1 MKKIITFLIV
11 SAMCISLAGCG
22 VTYEDTNGDDV
33 FTLQTITDEN
43 IINLETGA
51 SGLAYTE
58 SHLGDSIS
66 SSEYSSKN
74 FNGVSQ
80 IFLTNFIAKSDVRVY
95 IGHMQVKSG
104 NFKLVAINDDKII
117 KEFPLDAF
125 NEEFL
130 FEDIKGTF
138 SIHLA
143 GESANFEL
151 YIDVY

>member
-1 MKKIITFLIV
+1 
-11 SAMCISLAGCG
+11 
-22 VTYEDTNGDDV
+22 
-33 FTLQTITDEN
+33 
-43 IINLETGA
+43 
-51 SGLAYTE
+51 
-58 SHLGDSIS
+58 
-66 SSEYSSKN
+66 
-74 FNGVSQ
+74 
-80 IFLTNFIAKSDVRVY
+80 
-95 IGHMQVKSG
+95 MQVKSG